1 MKVQWLSQSLSMP
14 PHPTARLPTNP
25 PSDLKSPDLRGHPKE
40 AESNFTK
47 MLGLLEDGILS
58 MEDTN
63 IISYHI
69 ISYHIIS

>member
-1 MKVQWLSQSLSMP
+1 MP

-47 MLGLLEDGILS
+47 MLGLLEDRILS

-63 IISYHI
+63 IIS
-69 ISYHIIS
+69 